1 MIVPAAQGD
10 RVIGWRRWCERRGKG
25 GREGEGEGE
34 REREGEGEREEEREQ
49 EAMVV
54 RRWEERRENTPV
66 TMASHLLK

>member
-54 RRWEERRENTPV
+54 KR
-66 TMASHLLK
+66 